1 MFWKLYSIVLKPWSL
16 YWRLESYIC
25 YAIIVLTFFFRTTFP
40 HVLIF
45 CAYPPP
51 LFSKKRN
58 YIKDVKILF
67 GKIELHFAIS
77 IRIHTV
83 FGDVNKALHALWT
96 PMSLIEDFD
105 RKFQAV
111 SRLQLS
117 GSDLG
122 THFVSFTNNSHRM
135 AGHVLAIDGE
145 LELVMVHHRTIGI
158 VLPADSSSRTL
169 NGHTKYFR
177 RYSKI
182 ESQSNGD
189 HIHI

>member
-1 MFWKLYSIVLKPWSL
+1 MQSFSQHFY
-16 YWRLESYIC
+16 
-25 YAIIVLTFFFRTTFP
+25 FRTTFP
-40 HVLIF
+40 DVLIF

-51 LFSKKRN
+51 LPPKKE

-67 GKIELHFAIS
+67 GNIKLQFAIP

-96 PMSLIEDFD
+96 PVSLIEDFD

-111 SRLQLS
+111 SRLQLP

-122 THFVSFTNNSHRM
+122 THFVSFTHNSHRM

-145 LELVMVHHRTIGI
+145 LELVMVHH
-158 VLPADSSSRTL
+158 
-169 NGHTKYFR
+169 
-177 RYSKI
+177 
-182 ESQSNGD
+182 
-189 HIHI
+189 